1 MILCIKNEP
10 FFFEFNM
17 NNDSKLQDLIDK
29 SKGPVRIY
37 FNIYEFDLEVSDYF
51 EKENYI
57 KLKNIN
63 RKMTFL

>member
-37 FNIYEFDLEVSDYF
+37 FNIYEFDHEVSDYF

>member
-10 FFFEFNM
+10 FFFEFNV
-17 NNDSKLQDLIDK
+17 NNDSKLQDLIEK

-63 RKMTFL
+63 RKMTFS

>member
-63 RKMTFL
+63 RKMTFS

>member
-17 NNDSKLQDLIDK
+17 NNDSKLQDLIEK

-63 RKMTFL
+63 RKMTFS